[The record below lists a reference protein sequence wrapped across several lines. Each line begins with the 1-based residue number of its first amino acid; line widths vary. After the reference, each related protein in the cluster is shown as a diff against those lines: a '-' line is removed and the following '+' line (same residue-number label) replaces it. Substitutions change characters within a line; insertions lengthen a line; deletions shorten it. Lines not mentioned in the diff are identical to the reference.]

1 MSYSKDWL
9 AILENA
15 LQKQAFSFTTEM
27 EAINF
32 RQAAVLI
39 LFWDDG
45 GQPATLVTVRAA
57 TMPTHAGEVSFPGGG
72 LHPGEDHISAALR
85 EAEEEVGLDRSSVR
99 VLGRLDDAWSGA
111 GFSLAPIVAYSD
123 IEPTFR
129 TSREVERVITMNL
142 HTEAEF
148 LERTITK
155 FNSEHVEPIIRAK
168 GIEVVGLTADLLTE
182 ALEAL
187 RGERSNRGERRF
199 HYFKKFAKPRKIS
212 S

>member
-9 AILENA
+9 AILETT
-15 LQKQAFSFTTEM
+15 LQQEAFSFTAEM
-27 EAINF
+27 EAINY

-45 GQPATLVTVRAA
+45 GQPATLVTVRAS

-72 LHPGEDHISAALR
+72 LHPGEDHVSAALR
-85 EAEEEVGLDRSSVR
+85 EAEEEVGLDSSSVR
-99 VLGRLDDAWSGA
+99 ILGRLDDAWSGA
-111 GFSLAPIVAYSD
+111 GFSLAPIVAYS
-123 IEPTFR
+123 ESAPTFR

-148 LERTITK
+148 LERKVNK
-155 FNSEHVEPIIRAK
+155 FNSEFGEPIIRAT
-168 GIEVVGLTADLLTE
+168 EVDVVGLTADLLTE

-187 RGERSNRGERRF
+187 RGERNKRGERRF
-199 HYFKKFAKPRKIS
+199 YYFKKFAKPRKVS
-212 S
+212 R